1 MSREQEEPRPAR
13 SDIDAHARA
22 MELPIRDLVVELV
35 DLLGATTVAVIGGVS
50 ETRAVAQWMASR
62 EPQRPHVLRFA
73 LQLALMISSRA
84 DRQIAQAWFHGTNP
98 RLGDRSPMMLL
109 RSDRLD
115 ESQAALLDAARSFA
129 GRTTP

>member
-1 MSREQEEPRPAR
+1 
-13 SDIDAHARA
+13 
-22 MELPIRDLVVELV
+22 MELPIRDVVVELV

-84 DRQIAQAWFHGTNP
+84 DRRIAQAWFHGTNP

-115 ESQAALLDAARSFA
+115 ESQAELLVAARSFA
-129 GRTTP
+129 GRATP